1 MYRERFPCPLYLVI
15 SARFLWPRC
24 PFPAGSSGPG
34 ITPLRRGLR
43 RNWQPDRL
51 PRRARQGGSR
61 GPASP
66 GAPIRLGHGGVAGG
80 SQPGQATRHGGL
92 RPGLV
97 SPGPMGRVD
106 QRPARRPPGGSG
118 HYVLRSSH
126 VSGGDPRLVRD
137 WPTFLTAGVPGHVR
151 PDPAPEAA
159 GPGIFFLER
168 NLPASRVQPEQLQGG
183 CMPDMLLARRADDE
197 EVTHDPGPGGQPA
210 DKNEPGQS
218 GIGADQVA
226 ASVRIKEV
234 GRQPTGRVEP

>member
-1 MYRERFPCPLYLVI
+1 MC
-15 SARFLWPRC
+15 
-24 PFPAGSSGPG
+24 
-34 ITPLRRGLR
+34 
-43 RNWQPDRL
+43 
-51 PRRARQGGSR
+51 
-61 GPASP
+61 
-66 GAPIRLGHGGVAGG
+66 
-80 SQPGQATRHGGL
+80 
-92 RPGLV
+92 
-97 SPGPMGRVD
+97 RV
-106 QRPARRPPGGSG
+106 GN
-118 HYVLRSSH
+118 
-126 VSGGDPRLVRD
+126 PRLVRD

-234 GRQPTGRVEP
+234 GRQPTGRVEPLIGAAFRKYCGKAAPIKGKPGQPPAEPVTSAIKDR